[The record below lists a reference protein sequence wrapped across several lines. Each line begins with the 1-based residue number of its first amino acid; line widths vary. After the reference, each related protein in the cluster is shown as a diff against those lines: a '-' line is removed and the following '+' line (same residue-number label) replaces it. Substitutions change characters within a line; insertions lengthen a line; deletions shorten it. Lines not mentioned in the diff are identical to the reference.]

1 MDALN
6 YTSVDETSIRYD
18 GWRIVAVC
26 FLLATFGWAFGFY
39 GQSVYVAELQRLH
52 GWPASLISS
61 GTTFFYLSGA
71 ALVAFVSEAIKGFG
85 PRNCMIAGICTMAV
99 AAVSIGQ
106 VREPWQLY
114 LANAVL
120 AFGWAGT
127 SLGMITNTLGLWF
140 DKKRGMAISLA
151 LNGASFGGIVGVPLL
166 VTAIGHFGFSG
177 AMTASAVV
185 MVVVMVPVILLSVGR
200 PPVHA
205 SASAVEAA
213 DAPSPTQI
221 RARAFR
227 DIGFLSVSTAF
238 ALVLFA
244 QVGFIVH
251 LISFL
256 DSVIGRQQ
264 AAIAVALLT
273 AMAVVGRVLFSFVI
287 DRMNQRL
294 ASALSFV
301 SQAVALLIVINVHHD
316 YALIAACALFG
327 FSVGNL
333 ITLPALIVQREFEPR
348 SFGVLVSLI
357 TAINQITYAF
367 GPGVVGLLRDL
378 SGSYTLPF
386 YGCIAV
392 ELTAAVLIMI
402 RGRGKKDL
410 SPEEREAA
418 SRRIGHGPHG
428 LGWRFAPPDHED
440 LRFPLP
446 QQFLQIQPFREHRER
461 SVRRARP
468 FFLRPV
474 AVELDTVL
482 VGIAQIERLADAVI
496 AGAVKLDA
504 GLDHAIQRIRQRRA
518 GGIENGGVKQPGGA
532 RRRRM
537 AAFAFP
543 GVEPDVVVIAAGRN
557 ERRAGAHPLHHL
569 EAEHAAIEAQRAF
582 EVGDLEMDMP
592 DPGAGNDGWVLGHVV
607 SVRNSEPRPACGAAR
622 LDFTRSGKSG

>member
-1 MDALN
+1 MPLMEAASNKDDDRVTASQPA
-6 YTSVDETSIRYD
+6 TKAADEGSFRYP
-18 GWRIVAVC
+18 GWRVVIAC
-26 FLLATFGWAFGFY
+26 FLAAMFCWGFGLY
-39 GQSVYVAELQRLH
+39 GHGVYLTELQRLH

-61 GTTFFYLSGA
+61 GTTFFYLFGA
-71 ALVAFVSEAIKGFG
+71 ALVAFVSEAIKAFG
-85 PRNCMIAGICTMAV
+85 PRNCLVAGTLAMA
-99 AAVSIGQ
+99 AAAISIGQ

-127 SLGMITNTLGLWF
+127 SLGIITNVLGLWF
-140 DKKRGMAISLA
+140 DRKRGMAISLA
-151 LNGASFGGIVGVPLL
+151 LNGASFGGIIGVPLL
-166 VTAIGHFGFSG
+166 ILAIGHFGFSG

-185 MVVVMVPVILLSVGR
+185 MVAVMVPVILLSVGR
-200 PPVHA
+200 PPVLA
-205 SASAVEAA
+205 SAADVEAA

-227 DIGFLSVSTAF
+227 DVGFLSVSSAF

-251 LISFL
+251 LIAFL
-256 DSVIGRQQ
+256 DAVIGRQQ
-264 AAIAVALLT
+264 AAIAMALLT

-301 SQAVALLIVINVHHD
+301 SQAIALLIVINVHHD

-333 ITLPALIVQREFEPR
+333 ITLPALIVQREFDPR

-402 RGRGKKDL
+402 RGRGKK
-410 SPEEREAA
+410 A
-418 SRRIGHGPHG
+418 
-428 LGWRFAPPDHED
+428 
-440 LRFPLP
+440 
-446 QQFLQIQPFREHRER
+446 
-461 SVRRARP
+461 
-468 FFLRPV
+468 
-474 AVELDTVL
+474 
-482 VGIAQIERLADAVI
+482 
-496 AGAVKLDA
+496 
-504 GLDHAIQRIRQRRA
+504 
-518 GGIENGGVKQPGGA
+518 
-532 RRRRM
+532 
-537 AAFAFP
+537 
-543 GVEPDVVVIAAGRN
+543 
-557 ERRAGAHPLHHL
+557 
-569 EAEHAAIEAQRAF
+569 
-582 EVGDLEMDMP
+582 
-592 DPGAGNDGWVLGHVV
+592 
-607 SVRNSEPRPACGAAR
+607 
-622 LDFTRSGKSG
+622 